1 MSRVLILRISYDVGG
16 AIHHGDRPITVQN
29 SDINRSPHLRS
40 KFNEIYNRFF
50 SGDIKLFARLKL
62 NFVFLI
68 ALSLICNRPKF
79 RLSHQM
85 TKCTKRTNV
94 PEVPNVPK
102 MYQNH
107 NESRG
112 DVSYGCCW
120 FLISSM
126 MEFPTRLLFIPVSLL
141 TLITK

>member
-1 MSRVLILRISYDVGG
+1 M
-16 AIHHGDRPITVQN
+16 
-29 SDINRSPHLRS
+29 
-40 KFNEIYNRFF
+40 
-50 SGDIKLFARLKL
+50 
-62 NFVFLI
+62 NFVFQI

-79 RLSHQM
+79 RLSHRM

-94 PEVPNVPK
+94 PDVPK

-107 NESRG
+107 NESRV

-141 TLITK
+141 TLITKKSNSMSWISCTVRLRINYHTSEHQSHHMIHMTRNTCKNIYITHDVYIE